1 VRQRR
6 RGGGGGGQDKR
17 DNKERPSRDTRRVPD
32 QQWNQV
38 AGRELKIDIE
48 TGICLGYT
56 LIDTGTLLALAL
68 QSSSKNPE
76 ECSLLHRP
84 VPAVPY
90 DAH

>member
-6 RGGGGGGQDKR
+6 RGGGGGGQDKETTK
-17 DNKERPSRDTRRVPD
+17 KE
-32 QQWNQV
+32 QWNQV

-68 QSSSKNPE
+68 QFQQEPGGMQP
-76 ECSLLHRP
+76 LAQARP
-84 VPAVPY
+84 CCTI
-90 DAH
+90 